1 MAAQS
6 SKILMVLEGKLGM
19 VRREVEKMLQGLKRD
34 IGAREAALAALK
46 ADYTRGL
53 DLLRGKATPKAAPV
67 ARRPK
72 KRARAINWKA
82 VFSGLPIR
90 FNVKTLTSHPIAG
103 KRPKPHLYAVVAR
116 WKKEG
121 LVKTD
126 GAGGYQKAGA
136 KPARPKKARRK
147 IAPKVAPKPAPKPAA
162 KAAPKPAQPPQTES
176 Q

>member
-1 MAAQS
+1 MTAQS
-6 SKILMVLEGKLGM
+6 SKILMVLEGKLGT
-19 VRREVEKMLQGLKRD
+19 VRREVEKMLQELKRE
-34 IGAREAALAALK
+34 ISAREAALAALK
-46 ADYTRGL
+46 TDYARGL

-82 VFSGLPIR
+82 VFSGLPVR
-90 FNVKTLTSHPIAG
+90 FNVKTLTSHPVAG

-136 KPARPKKARRK
+136 KPAPPKKAR
-147 IAPKVAPKPAPKPAA
+147 PKVAGKPASKPAA
-162 KAAPKPAQPPQTES
+162 KAAPKPAPQPQTES